1 MIQNV
6 FFPVKEY
13 QSWHEAL
20 QKCSGY
26 DSQII
31 IDKVY
36 QAAFKVK
43 SGQAVYER
51 DSVIFEKIQY
61 SWPIL
66 SALLWVA
73 AQNDGCLNIIDY
85 GGALGTSYYQNK
97 KFLDNLKKV
106 RWNIVEQGHFVELG
120 KKEFENESLKFYFDL
135 DSCVRENQVDAV
147 LFSGVLQYLENP
159 FAVLQKVR
167 DSFIKFVLVD
177 RTSFHNGGQDKI
189 IIQKV
194 PGAIYKVSFP
204 CWVFSENKFLSFFE
218 KDTIFESFES
228 FKEELN
234 FNVSFKGYIVQLNR
248 GLQLD

>member
-1 MIQNV
+1 M

-13 QSWHEAL
+13 HSWHEAF

-36 QAAFKVK
+36 QAALKVK

-51 DSVIFEKIQY
+51 DSVIFEKVQY

-73 AQNDGCLNIIDY
+73 AQNDGCLNVIDY

-97 KFLDNLKKV
+97 KFLDRLRKV

-120 KKEFENESLKFYFDL
+120 RKEFETESLKFYFDL
-135 DSCVRENQVDAV
+135 NSCMRENQVDAI
-147 LFSGVLQYLENP
+147 LFSGVLQYLEDP
-159 FAVLQKVR
+159 FAVLRKVR
-167 DSFIKFVLVD
+167 DSSIKFVFVD
-177 RTSFHNGGQDKI
+177 RTSFHNGEQDRI

-194 PGAIYKVSFP
+194 PGYIFQASFP
-204 CWVFSENKFLSFFE
+204 CWIFSENKFLSFF
-218 KDTIFESFES
+218 KRDIIFESFES
-228 FKEELN
+228 FKEKLN
-234 FNVSFKGYIVQLNR
+234 FNVMFKGYIIQLNR
-248 GLQLD
+248 GLQSD